1 MKTYVININTREDR
15 RLMMDLQL
23 RANGFEIPEEGRKN
37 EAGFIAPDLRI
48 CWTTDMKYNKV
59 VEDITEKWIKEK

>member
-23 RANGFEIPEEGRKN
+23 RANGFEIPEE
-37 EAGFIAPDLRI
+37 EEIP
-48 CWTTDMKYNKV
+48 
-59 VEDITEKWIKEK
+59 E